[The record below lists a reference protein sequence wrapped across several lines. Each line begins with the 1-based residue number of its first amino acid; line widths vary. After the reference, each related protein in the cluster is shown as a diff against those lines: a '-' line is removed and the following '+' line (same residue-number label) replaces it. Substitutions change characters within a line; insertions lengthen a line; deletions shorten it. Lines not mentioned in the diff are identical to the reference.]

1 MAQSLLTIILGVW
14 VVGIFASIA
23 DDDDQYAMYR
33 AFVGGQNILGTSLQT
48 VTSIVLSVEVQA
60 QNFSMDAC
68 LGLTSEV
75 NACPVPV
82 YGAPEFVKETYLAA
96 QVLFAESVLAASVSG
111 ADIMNSMMTPDA
123 VQEWQG
129 ALGWASGNLSLAEAD
144 VAWYAGIDMQT
155 MGIAW
160 VAHTVLVVF
169 SRFFLTRD
177 MSIQCAGV
185 SLVQVGAFASTA
197 SSFGSLLQAVSATGA
212 SAGALSV
219 GGTAL
224 CDGSSRNA
232 LHCSGNSSGASSL
245 VHMAPVVVQAINA
258 CPAQVQVCAFLGMGT
273 IVRADNG
280 CTFIASSNVTINS
293 GSCRYGQTLVESC
306 CGPLVH
312 ILIIFI
318 LKTDLQTSRVW
329 ASLCRGAPGHVH
341 RQPVRHVFAYVLQ
354 CTLSLFVFALWS
366 FVFFVFWV

>member
-1 MAQSLLTIILGVW
+1 MARSLLIIVLGAW

-60 QNFSMDAC
+60 QNFSMDAL

-144 VAWYAGIDMQT
+144 VAWY
-155 MGIAW
+155 
-160 VAHTVLVVF
+160 V
-169 SRFFLTRD
+169 
-177 MSIQCAGV
+177 GV
-185 SLVQVGAFASTA
+185 YYICKQWTSHGSPTLCRLFSLV
-197 SSFGSLLQAVSATGA
+197 
-212 SAGALSV
+212 
-219 GGTAL
+219 
-224 CDGSSRNA
+224 
-232 LHCSGNSSGASSL
+232 
-245 VHMAPVVVQAINA
+245 
-258 CPAQVQVCAFLGMGT
+258 
-273 IVRADNG
+273 
-280 CTFIASSNVTINS
+280 
-293 GSCRYGQTLVESC
+293 
-306 CGPLVH
+306 
-312 ILIIFI
+312 IF
-318 LKTDLQTSRVW
+318 
-329 ASLCRGAPGHVH
+329 
-341 RQPVRHVFAYVLQ
+341 
-354 CTLSLFVFALWS
+354 
-366 FVFFVFWV
+366 

>member
-169 SRFFLTRD
+169 SRFLNQGHEHSVCR
-177 MSIQCAGV
+177 SV
-185 SLVQVGAFASTA
+185 
-197 SSFGSLLQAVSATGA
+197 TGA
-212 SAGALSV
+212 SRGICKYSV
-219 GGTAL
+219 VIWISVTGRVGNWSL
-224 CDGSSRNA
+224 CWGLVRGR
-232 LHCSGNSSGASSL
+232 HC
-245 VHMAPVVVQAINA
+245 
-258 CPAQVQVCAFLGMGT
+258 
-273 IVRADNG
+273 IVRWKQPQCAALQRQFEWCQQFGSHGAG
-280 CTFIASSNVTINS
+280 CRASN
-293 GSCRYGQTLVESC
+293 
-306 CGPLVH
+306 
-312 ILIIFI
+312 
-318 LKTDLQTSRVW
+318 
-329 ASLCRGAPGHVH
+329 
-341 RQPVRHVFAYVLQ
+341 
-354 CTLSLFVFALWS
+354 
-366 FVFFVFWV
+366 